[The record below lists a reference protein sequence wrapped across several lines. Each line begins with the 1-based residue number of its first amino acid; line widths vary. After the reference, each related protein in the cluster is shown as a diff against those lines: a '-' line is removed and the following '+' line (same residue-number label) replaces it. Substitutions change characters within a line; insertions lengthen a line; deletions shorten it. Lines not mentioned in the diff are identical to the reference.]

1 MAMALPEASNLVLAG
16 GGAMLARDLVERPT
30 RDVDLFSSDPTD
42 VDRVAVA
49 LAAAL
54 RAGGDTVEVQ
64 RRGDTFTRL
73 VVGSEAAVDAVT
85 VELAFDARMRPPAD
99 RS

>member
-1 MAMALPEASNLVLAG
+1 
-16 GGAMLARDLVERPT
+16 
-30 RDVDLFSSDPTD
+30 
-42 VDRVAVA
+42 VAVA